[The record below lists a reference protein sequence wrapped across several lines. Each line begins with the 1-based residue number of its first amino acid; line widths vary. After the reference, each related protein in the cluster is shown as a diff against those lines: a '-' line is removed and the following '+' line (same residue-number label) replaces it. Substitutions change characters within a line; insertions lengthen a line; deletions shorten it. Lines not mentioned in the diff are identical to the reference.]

1 LVGVEIDA
9 TCRKNSMKVT
19 KRVKN
24 ITALWSLF
32 LDIYSEGIIISKI
45 YFR

>member
-1 LVGVEIDA
+1 MSIVNDEEKNSLGTLLVGVEIDA

-24 ITALWSLF
+24 ITAL
-32 LDIYSEGIIISKI
+32 
-45 YFR
+45 